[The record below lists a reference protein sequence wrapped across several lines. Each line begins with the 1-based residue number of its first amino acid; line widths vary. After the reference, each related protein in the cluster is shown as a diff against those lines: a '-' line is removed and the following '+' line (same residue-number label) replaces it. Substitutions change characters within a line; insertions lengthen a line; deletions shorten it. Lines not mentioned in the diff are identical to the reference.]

1 MLTLFFVDDLPTA
14 VGSRYEFDSDDAH
27 HAIKVLRIAAGEIFN
42 LSDGKGGWS
51 KVSVEAVAK
60 KSMTVRVLATGF
72 EEALSQ
78 QFTIVQAITKGDRIK
93 ESIEMST
100 EGGADR
106 IVMWKATRSIGRA
119 DEKIEKLQNTAREAS
134 KQSRRFRIPEV
145 VGVASTD
152 NVVDEIAK
160 VDLALVFH
168 ESATKTISQVVAEAD
183 ISSNAK
189 VAIVIGPEGG
199 LTDEELET
207 FAAAGAKVVLMGR
220 PILRSAHAGLAALAA
235 VNTALSVW

>member
-1 MLTLFFVDDLPTA
+1 MLTLFFVDDLPTT
-14 VGSRYEFDSDDAH
+14 VGASYEFDSEDAF

-42 LSDGKGGWS
+42 LSDGKGAWS
-51 KVSVEAVAK
+51 RVSVLNVNK
-60 KSMTVRVLATGF
+60 KSMSVKVLETGF
-72 EEALSQ
+72 EEALKQ
-78 QFTIVQAITKGDRIK
+78 QFTIVQAIPKGDRIK

-119 DEKIEKLQNTAREAS
+119 DEKIEKLQLTAREAS
-134 KQSRRFRIPEV
+134 KQSRRFRIPTV
-145 VGVASTD
+145 SGVATTD
-152 NVVDEIAK
+152 AVVDEIAK
-160 VDLALVFH
+160 VNLALVFH
-168 ESATKTISQVVAEAD
+168 ESATMTISQLVTPGATKVV
-183 ISSNAK
+183 I
-189 VAIVIGPEGG
+189 IIGPEGG

>member
-14 VGSRYEFDSDDAH
+14 AGLIYEFDGDDAH
-27 HAIKVLRIAAGEIFN
+27 HAIKVLRISVGDIFN
-42 LSDGKGGWS
+42 LSDGKGAWS
-51 KVSVEAVAK
+51 RVVAEEVTK
-60 KSMTVRVLATGF
+60 KSIRVRVLDTGF
-72 EEALSQ
+72 QNELATR
-78 QFTIVQAITKGDRIK
+78 FTIVQAIPKGDRIK

-145 VGVASTD
+145 VGVATTD
-152 NVVDEIAK
+152 SVVDEIAK
-160 VDLALVFH
+160 ADLALVFH
-168 ESATKTISQVVAEAD
+168 ESAVQTISQLVTPGAT
-183 ISSNAK
+183 K
-189 VAIVIGPEGG
+189 VAIIIGPEGG

>member
-1 MLTLFFVDDLPTA
+1 MLTLFFVDDLPTT
-14 VGSRYEFDSDDAH
+14 VGASYEFDSEDAF

-42 LSDGKGGWS
+42 LSDGKGAWS
-51 KVSVEAVAK
+51 RVSVLNVNK
-60 KSMTVRVLATGF
+60 KSMSVKVLETGF
-72 EEALSQ
+72 EEALKQ
-78 QFTIVQAITKGDRIK
+78 QFTIVQAIPKGDRIK

-119 DEKIEKLQNTAREAS
+119 DEKIEKLQLTAREAS
-134 KQSRRFRIPEV
+134 KQSRRFRIPTV
-145 VGVASTD
+145 SGVATTD
-152 NVVDEIAK
+152 AVVDEIAK
-160 VDLALVFH
+160 ANLALVFH
-168 ESATKTISQVVAEAD
+168 ESATMTISHLVTPGATKVV
-183 ISSNAK
+183 I
-189 VAIVIGPEGG
+189 IIGPEGG